1 MNAISMGALVSC
13 FRESSTDYSA
23 ELKQQVEAERARLDK
38 IKDTVTSRGW
48 DSVTKKEYDDLDD
61 LNSANIRYD
70 GGGLTTDSPACLL
83 QFMYVFTFNGV
94 KYEFT
99 HESARNITIK
109 NTATTETFKVTLDD
123 NVLNAATISSDD
135 FYATKDKSG
144 LVEFDPHSKNAALPT
159 FYLPKDIVGKIIEN
173 NNKQGGSRSILYK
186 GHLHKLRT
194 EGRSKFITSKGA
206 RVPLADVRAWQK
218 SNAAKK

>member
-1 MNAISMGALVSC
+1 
-13 FRESSTDYSA
+13 
-23 ELKQQVEAERARLDK
+23 
-38 IKDTVTSRGW
+38 
-48 DSVTKKEYDDLDD
+48 
-61 LNSANIRYD
+61 
-70 GGGLTTDSPACLL
+70 
-83 QFMYVFTFNGV
+83 MYVFTFNGV

-99 HESARNITIK
+99 HESARDISIK